1 MRFPKESLDQLQQ
14 LTHIQAEVRPFAAI
28 QGHSARNSKFRFIEG
43 PFYKKG
49 QCLSCS

>member
-28 QGHSARNSKFRFIEG
+28 QGGSARNSKFCFMEG

-49 QCLSCS
+49 PCLSYS